1 MVEKDSQWPSNA
13 NAYRLEHVIGSGSF
27 GLVWRATCLQPGPN
41 CGVVVAIK
49 IVDLETFPNT
59 SIQHIRQEIAIMSLS
74 KHKNIVPDCI
84 SFVDRQFLWIVM
96 PLIDCGSIADIVRN
110 TLPKEKRGIDD
121 ETIIATIA
129 KQTLEGLEYLHKS
142 GQIHRDIKAANI
154 LLDKNGNVLLSDL
167 GVSAT
172 LKKG

>member
-1 MVEKDSQWPSNA
+1 
-13 NAYRLEHVIGSGSF
+13 
-27 GLVWRATCLQPGPN
+27 
-41 CGVVVAIK
+41 
-49 IVDLETFPNT
+49 
-59 SIQHIRQEIAIMSLS
+59 
-74 KHKNIVPDCI
+74 
-84 SFVDRQFLWIVM
+84 M
-96 PLIDCGSIADIVRN
+96 PLIDCGSIADIVRY